1 MAETLTHKER
11 THARI
16 IDEAAGAMRLYGAD
30 GISVAKLMKRAGLTH
45 GGFYAHFAS
54 RDALVADAVGRMLQD
69 NRSLVETSLSSRE
82 AAEGVCALIDSYL
95 SERSKNAPERACPFP
110 GLAGAAPRMPAA
122 ARARFNEGVAQ
133 FQRMLA
139 SAFEALGK
147 REPQALASSVL
158 AEMVGAMALA
168 RAASDERAGND
179 ILASSRRLLK
189 ERLGLN

>member
-16 IDEAAGAMRLYGAD
+16 LDEAASAMRLYGAD

-54 RDALVADAVGRMLQD
+54 RDALVADAVERMLQD
-69 NRSLVETSLSSRE
+69 NRSLVETSLSTRD
-82 AAEGVCALIDSYL
+82 AAKGVSALIDAYL
-95 SERSKNAPERACPFP
+95 SERVKNAPERACPFP
-110 GLAGAAPRMPAA
+110 ALAGEAVRMPAA
-122 ARARFNEGVAQ
+122 ARARFNEGVAH

-139 SAFEALGK
+139 AAFEALGK
-147 REPQALASSVL
+147 GEPQALASSVL

-168 RAASDERAGND
+168 RAASDEDGND
-179 ILASSRRLLK
+179 ILASSRRLLM